1 MKRDEIVRRL
11 ADAGQRRTAAME
23 SKREASAEIAE
34 LVPLARRAGMGVTEI
49 VRLTGMSPRAVYDIL
64 GDR

>member
-1 MKRDEIVRRL
+1 MDRDELAKRL
-11 ADAGQRRTAAME
+11 ADAGQRRTAAMD
-23 SKREASAEIAE
+23 SKRKASEEIVE

-64 GDR
+64 RGH